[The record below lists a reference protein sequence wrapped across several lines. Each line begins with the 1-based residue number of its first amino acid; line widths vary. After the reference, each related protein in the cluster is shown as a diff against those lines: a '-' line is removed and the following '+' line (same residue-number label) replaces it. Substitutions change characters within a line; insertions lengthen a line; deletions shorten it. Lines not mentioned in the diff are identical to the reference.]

1 MSIFIL
7 QIIICNIDVQN
18 KWSKVEIFTIIGNEV
33 KEKLNKYLKVISLKN
48 LKNEIEDSDI
58 IINATSVGM
67 FPNADKCPIKEY
79 YILYSKR
86 KVCNG
91 CCI

>member
-1 MSIFIL
+1 MI
-7 QIIICNIDVQN
+7 
-18 KWSKVEIFTIIGNEV
+18 
-33 KEKLNKYLKVISLKN
+33 KVISLKN